1 MIVACVKPLYEWV
14 RTGDKALRLSFLREL
29 GEPEEHDLKKVT
41 AKKLCTDF
49 SYIVVAT
56 LVKMSKG
63 RDATGSNEYGFYPY
77 GKAASYST
85 NHFKSVPDSFFAITL
100 SEMYLF
106 VSKDKDTWSSMQYAH
121 PITNLWPWA
130 TVKKHMNFQ
139 AKMRKR
145 RLELFELYESE
156 GGEYHGEDK
165 VVQKSKKTP
174 KPKPRKSKE
183 PAASTEEESEESE
196 TSDDFA

>member
-1 MIVACVKPLYEWV
+1 
-14 RTGDKALRLSFLREL
+14 
-29 GEPEEHDLKKVT
+29 
-41 AKKLCTDF
+41 
-49 SYIVVAT
+49 
-56 LVKMSKG
+56 
-63 RDATGSNEYGFYPY
+63 
-77 GKAASYST
+77 
-85 NHFKSVPDSFFAITL
+85 
-100 SEMYLF
+100 
-106 VSKDKDTWSSMQYAH
+106 MQYAH

-139 AKMRKR
+139 LKMRKR

-183 PAASTEEESEESE
+183 TAASTEEEYEESE